1 MKFRHLPVH
10 AAVLMGLSGWAQA
23 QSLVEL
29 YDAARGYD
37 ATYQSAKALMDATL
51 SKTDQAIAGI
61 LPTVTSTASV
71 SRSNI
76 VGMFD
81 ATAPA
86 ILPTTYDR
94 IFGTQ
99 STSITAS
106 QALYRPSNVAAYV
119 QGKRQRE
126 QAYAV
131 LAIAEQ
137 DLMVRLSQAYFDVLA
152 SQDSLTFV
160 KAQKIAVNEQL
171 ASAKRN
177 FEVGTATI
185 TDTREAQARYDLVIA
200 QEIAAE
206 NDLRVKRMAL
216 DMLVGKKDVEP
227 KALVNITDLP
237 SPAPAIVDEWVSQSE
252 RVHPA
257 IQKALLDWE
266 VAKLEVD
273 KAKALHKPTVDLQAS
288 YSYALNLDG
297 SSTPTVT
304 TAIQNSHIGISSI
317 GVLVTLPIFSG
328 FSSDNRI
335 KETLKLED
343 KAQADLEVAKRGVA
357 QATRAAY
364 FGVVSGL
371 GQVNALKAAEDS
383 SQLALDANKLGYSV
397 GVRINIDVLNSQSQ
411 LYQTKRD
418 LAKARYDVLLGNLKL
433 RQSNGSLKADDLQI
447 VNKLLAK

>member
-1 MKFRHLPVH
+1 MKFRHLPVQ

-37 ATYQSAKALMDATL
+37 AIYQSAKLQMDATM
-51 SKTDQAIAGI
+51 SKTNQAIAGI
-61 LPTVTSTASV
+61 LPTVTSTAGI

-76 VGMFD
+76 VGMVD
-81 ATAPA
+81 ALSPIPA
-86 ILPTTYDR
+86 TTYDR
-94 IFGTQ
+94 IYGAQ
-99 STSITAS
+99 STSISAS
-106 QALYRPSNVAAYV
+106 QALYRPANVAAFV

-131 LAIAEQ
+131 LASAEQ

-216 DMLVGKKDVEP
+216 DMLVGKKDVSP
-227 KALVNITDLP
+227 KPLVNITDLP
-237 SPAPAIVDEWVSQSE
+237 SPAPANVDEWVIQSE
-252 RVHPA
+252 RVHPGV
-257 IQKALLDWE
+257 QKALLDWE

-288 YSYALNLDG
+288 YTYSLNLDG
-297 SSTPTVT
+297 TATSGTITPV
-304 TAIQNSHIGISSI
+304 NSHIGISSI

-343 KAQADLEVAKRGVA
+343 KAQADLEVVKRSVA
-357 QATRAAY
+357 QATRSAY

-371 GQVNALKAAEDS
+371 GQVKALKAAEDS

-411 LYQTKRD
+411 LFQTKRD

-433 RQSNGSLKADDLQI
+433 RQSNGSLKAEDLQI
-447 VNKLLAK
+447 VNNLLAK

>member
-10 AAVLMGLSGWAQA
+10 AAVLLGLSGWAQA
-23 QSLVEL
+23 QSLIEL
-29 YDAARGYD
+29 YDASRGYD
-37 ATYQSAKALMDATL
+37 ATYQSAKAQMDATL

-61 LPTVTSTASV
+61 LPTVTSTGV

-76 VGMFD
+76 VGMVD
-81 ATAPA
+81 AIAPA
-86 ILPTTYDR
+86 IAATTYDR
-94 IFGTQ
+94 IYGAQT
-99 STSITAS
+99 TSISAS
-106 QALYRPSNVAAYV
+106 QALYRPANVAAFV

-126 QAYAV
+126 QAYSV
-131 LAIAEQ
+131 LASAEQ

-216 DMLVGKKDVEP
+216 DMLVGKKDVSP
-227 KALVNITDLP
+227 KPLVNINDLP
-237 SPAPAIVDEWVSQSE
+237 SPAPANVDEWVNQSE
-252 RVHPA
+252 RVHPG

-273 KAKALHKPTVDLQAS
+273 KAKSLHKPTVDLQAS

-297 SSTPTVT
+297 TATSGTTTPV
-304 TAIQNSHIGISSI
+304 NSHIGISSI

-343 KAQADLEVAKRGVA
+343 KAQADLEVVKRSVA
-357 QATRAAY
+357 QATRSAY

-371 GQVNALKAAEDS
+371 GQVRALKAAEDS

-411 LYQTKRD
+411 LFQTKRD

-433 RQSNGSLKADDLQI
+433 RQSNGSLKAEDLQI
-447 VNKLLAK
+447 VNNLLAK

>member
-10 AAVLMGLSGWAQA
+10 AAVLLGLSGWAQA
-23 QSLVEL
+23 QSLIEL

-37 ATYQSAKALMDATL
+37 ATYQSAKAQMDATL

-61 LPTVTSTASV
+61 LPTVTSTAGV

-76 VGMFD
+76 VGMID
-81 ATAPA
+81 ALSPNAA
-86 ILPTTYDR
+86 TTYDR
-94 IFGTQ
+94 IYGAQT
-99 STSITAS
+99 TSISAS
-106 QALYRPSNVAAYV
+106 QALYRPANVAAYV

-126 QAYAV
+126 QAYSV
-131 LAIAEQ
+131 LASAEQ

-216 DMLVGKKDVEP
+216 DMLVGKKDVSP
-227 KALVNITDLP
+227 KPLVNINDLP
-237 SPAPAIVDEWVSQSE
+237 SPAPANVDEWVNQSE
-252 RVHPA
+252 RVHPG

-273 KAKALHKPTVDLQAS
+273 KAKSLHKPTVDLQAS
-288 YSYALNLDG
+288 YSYSLNLDG
-297 SSTPTVT
+297 
-304 TAIQNSHIGISSI
+304 TATAGTSAIPNTHIGISSF

-343 KAQADLEVAKRGVA
+343 KAQADLEVVKRSVA
-357 QATRAAY
+357 QATRSAY

-371 GQVNALKAAEDS
+371 GQVRALKAAEDS

-411 LYQTKRD
+411 LFQTKRD

-433 RQSNGSLKADDLQI
+433 RQSNGSLKAEDLQI
-447 VNKLLAK
+447 VNNLLAK

>member
-1 MKFRHLPVH
+1 LD
-10 AAVLMGLSGWAQA
+10 AV
-23 QSLVEL
+23 
-29 YDAARGYD
+29 
-37 ATYQSAKALMDATL
+37 
-51 SKTDQAIAGI
+51 
-61 LPTVTSTASV
+61 
-71 SRSNI
+71 
-76 VGMFD
+76 
-81 ATAPA
+81 APA
-86 ILPTTYDR
+86 TSPTTYDR

-106 QALYRPSNVAAYV
+106 QALYRPANVAAYV

-126 QAYAV
+126 QAHAV

-185 TDTREAQARYDLVIA
+185 TDTREAQARFDLVVA

-216 DMLVGKKDVEP
+216 DMLVGKKDVSP
-227 KALVNITDLP
+227 KPLVNTTNLP
-237 SPAPAIVDEWVSQSE
+237 NPAPANVDEWVQQSE

-288 YSYALNLDG
+288 YGYSLNLDG

-343 KAQADLEVAKRGVA
+343 KAQSDLEVAKRSVA
-357 QATRAAY
+357 QSTRAAY

>member
-10 AAVLMGLSGWAQA
+10 AAVLLGLSGWAQA
-23 QSLVEL
+23 QSLIEL

-37 ATYQSAKALMDATL
+37 ATYQSAKAQMDATL

-61 LPTVTSTASV
+61 LPTVTSTAGV

-76 VGMFD
+76 VGMID
-81 ATAPA
+81 ALSPNAA
-86 ILPTTYDR
+86 TTYDR
-94 IFGTQ
+94 IYGAQT
-99 STSITAS
+99 TSISAS
-106 QALYRPSNVAAYV
+106 QALYRPANVAAFV

-126 QAYAV
+126 QAYSV
-131 LAIAEQ
+131 LASAEQ

-216 DMLVGKKDVEP
+216 DMLVGKKDVSP
-227 KALVNITDLP
+227 KPLVNINDLP
-237 SPAPAIVDEWVSQSE
+237 SPAPANVDEWVTQSE
-252 RVHPA
+252 RVHPGV
-257 IQKALLDWE
+257 QKALLDWE

-273 KAKALHKPTVDLQAS
+273 KAKSLHKPTVDLQAS

-297 SSTPTVT
+297 
-304 TAIQNSHIGISSI
+304 TATAGTAAIPNTHIGISSI

-343 KAQADLEVAKRGVA
+343 KAQADLEVVKRSVA
-357 QATRAAY
+357 QATRSAY

-371 GQVNALKAAEDS
+371 GQVRALKAAEDS

-411 LYQTKRD
+411 LFQTKRD

-433 RQSNGSLKADDLQI
+433 RQSNGSLKAEDLQI
-447 VNKLLAK
+447 VNNLLAK

>member
-1 MKFRHLPVH
+1 MKFRHLPVQ

-37 ATYQSAKALMDATL
+37 AAYQSAKLQMDATL

-61 LPTVTSTASV
+61 LPTVTSTAGV

-76 VGMFD
+76 VGMID
-81 ATAPA
+81 ALSPNAA
-86 ILPTTYDR
+86 TTYDR
-94 IFGTQ
+94 IYGAQT
-99 STSITAS
+99 TSISAS
-106 QALYRPSNVAAYV
+106 QALYRPANVAAYV

-131 LAIAEQ
+131 LASAEQ

-216 DMLVGKKDVEP
+216 DMLVGKKDVSP
-227 KALVNITDLP
+227 KPLVNITDLP
-237 SPAPAIVDEWVSQSE
+237 SPAPANVDEWVNQSE
-252 RVHPA
+252 RVHPGV
-257 IQKALLDWE
+257 QKALLDWE

-273 KAKALHKPTVDLQAS
+273 KAKSLHKPTVDLQAS

-297 SSTPTVT
+297 TATSTAT
-304 TAIQNSHIGISSI
+304 TPFNSHIGISSI

-343 KAQADLEVAKRGVA
+343 KAQADLEVVKRSVA
-357 QATRAAY
+357 QATRSAY

-371 GQVNALKAAEDS
+371 GQVKALKAAEDS

-411 LYQTKRD
+411 LFQTKRD

-447 VNKLLAK
+447 VNNLLAK

>member
-10 AAVLMGLSGWAQA
+10 AAVLLGLSGWAQA
-23 QSLVEL
+23 QSLIEL

-37 ATYQSAKALMDATL
+37 ATYQSAKLQMDATL
-51 SKTDQAIAGI
+51 SRTDQAIAGI
-61 LPTVTSTASV
+61 LPTVTSTAGV

-76 VGMFD
+76 VGMID
-81 ATAPA
+81 ALSPNAA
-86 ILPTTYDR
+86 TTYDR
-94 IFGTQ
+94 IYGAQT
-99 STSITAS
+99 TSISAS
-106 QALYRPSNVAAYV
+106 QALYRPANVAAFV

-126 QAYAV
+126 QAYSV
-131 LAIAEQ
+131 LASAEQ

-216 DMLVGKKDVEP
+216 DMLVGKKDVSP
-227 KALVNITDLP
+227 KPLVNINDLP
-237 SPAPAIVDEWVSQSE
+237 SPAPANVDEWVNQSE
-252 RVHPA
+252 RVHPGV
-257 IQKALLDWE
+257 QKALLDWE

-273 KAKALHKPTVDLQAS
+273 KAKSLHKPTVDLQAS
-288 YSYALNLDG
+288 YSYSLNLDG
-297 SSTPTVT
+297 
-304 TAIQNSHIGISSI
+304 TATAGTSAIPNTHIGISSL

-343 KAQADLEVAKRGVA
+343 KAQADLEVVKRSVA
-357 QATRAAY
+357 QATRSAY

-371 GQVNALKAAEDS
+371 GQVRALKAAEDS

-411 LYQTKRD
+411 LFQTKRD

-433 RQSNGSLKADDLQI
+433 RQSNGSLKAEDLQI
-447 VNKLLAK
+447 VNNLLAK

>member
-1 MKFRHLPVH
+1 MKFRHLPVQ

-37 ATYQSAKALMDATL
+37 AIYQSAKLQMDATF

-61 LPTVTSTASV
+61 LPTVTSTAGI

-76 VGMFD
+76 VGMVD
-81 ATAPA
+81 ALSPIPA
-86 ILPTTYDR
+86 TTYDR
-94 IFGTQ
+94 IYGAQ
-99 STSITAS
+99 STSISAS
-106 QALYRPSNVAAYV
+106 QALYRPANVAAFV

-131 LAIAEQ
+131 LASAEQ

-216 DMLVGKKDVEP
+216 DMLVGKKDVSP
-227 KALVNITDLP
+227 KPLVNITDLP
-237 SPAPAIVDEWVSQSE
+237 SPAPANVDEWVIQSE
-252 RVHPA
+252 RVHPGV
-257 IQKALLDWE
+257 QKALLDWE

-288 YSYALNLDG
+288 YTYSLNLDG
-297 SSTPTVT
+297 TATSGTTTPV
-304 TAIQNSHIGISSI
+304 NSHIGISSI

-343 KAQADLEVAKRGVA
+343 KAQADLEVVKRSVA
-357 QATRAAY
+357 QATRSAY

-371 GQVNALKAAEDS
+371 GQVKALKAAEDS

-411 LYQTKRD
+411 LFQTKRD

-433 RQSNGSLKADDLQI
+433 RQSNGSLKAEDLQI
-447 VNKLLAK
+447 VNNLLAK

>member
-10 AAVLMGLSGWAQA
+10 AAVLLGLSGWAQA
-23 QSLVEL
+23 QSLIEL

-37 ATYQSAKALMDATL
+37 ATYQSAKLQMDATV
-51 SKTDQAIAGI
+51 SRTDQAIAGI
-61 LPTVTSTASV
+61 LPTVTSTAGV

-76 VGMFD
+76 VGMID
-81 ATAPA
+81 ALSPNAA
-86 ILPTTYDR
+86 TTYDR
-94 IFGTQ
+94 IYGAQT
-99 STSITAS
+99 TSISAS
-106 QALYRPSNVAAYV
+106 QALYRPANVAAYV

-131 LAIAEQ
+131 LASAEQ

-216 DMLVGKKDVEP
+216 DMLVGKKDVSP
-227 KALVNITDLP
+227 KPLVNINDLP
-237 SPAPAIVDEWVSQSE
+237 SPAPANVDEWVNQSE
-252 RVHPA
+252 RVHPG

-273 KAKALHKPTVDLQAS
+273 KAKSLHKPTVDLQAS
-288 YSYALNLDG
+288 YSYSLNLDG
-297 SSTPTVT
+297 
-304 TAIQNSHIGISSI
+304 TATAGTSAIPNTHIGISSL

-343 KAQADLEVAKRGVA
+343 KAQADLEVVKRSVA
-357 QATRAAY
+357 QATRSAF

-371 GQVNALKAAEDS
+371 GQVRALKAAEDS

-411 LYQTKRD
+411 LFQTKRD

-433 RQSNGSLKADDLQI
+433 RQSNGSLKAEDLQI
-447 VNKLLAK
+447 VNNLLAK

>member
-1 MKFRHLPVH
+1 MKFRHLPVQ

-37 ATYQSAKALMDATL
+37 AAYQSAKLQMDATL

-61 LPTVTSTASV
+61 LPTVTSTAGL

-76 VGMFD
+76 VGMID
-81 ATAPA
+81 ALSPNAA
-86 ILPTTYDR
+86 TTYDR
-94 IFGTQ
+94 IYGAQT
-99 STSITAS
+99 TSISAS
-106 QALYRPSNVAAYV
+106 QALYRPANVAAYV

-126 QAYAV
+126 QAYVV
-131 LAIAEQ
+131 LASAEQ

-185 TDTREAQARYDLVIA
+185 TDTREAQARYDLMIA
-200 QEIAAE
+200 QEIATE

-216 DMLVGKKDVEP
+216 DMLVGKKDVSP
-227 KALVNITDLP
+227 KPLVNINDLP
-237 SPAPAIVDEWVSQSE
+237 SPAPANVDEWVIQSE
-252 RVHPA
+252 RVHPG

-273 KAKALHKPTVDLQAS
+273 KAKSLHKPTVDLQAS

-297 SSTPTVT
+297 TATSGTTTPV
-304 TAIQNSHIGISSI
+304 NSHVGISSI
-317 GVLVTLPIFSG
+317 GILVSLPIFSG

-343 KAQADLEVAKRGVA
+343 KAQADLEVAKRSVA
-357 QATRAAY
+357 QATRSAY

-371 GQVNALKAAEDS
+371 GQVKALKAAEDS

-411 LYQTKRD
+411 LFQTKRD

-433 RQSNGSLKADDLQI
+433 RQSNGSLKTEDLQI
-447 VNKLLAK
+447 VNNLLAK

>member
-1 MKFRHLPVH
+1 MKFRHLPIH

-23 QSLVEL
+23 QSLVDL

-37 ATYQSAKALMDATL
+37 AAYQSAKAQMDATL

-61 LPTVTSTASV
+61 LPTVTSTAAV
-71 SRSNI
+71 SRTNI
-76 VGMFD
+76 AFMQD
-81 ATAPA
+81 ATPA
-86 ILPTTYDR
+86 SSVITFDR

-99 STSITAS
+99 STSISAS
-106 QALYRPSNVAAYV
+106 QALYRPANVAAYV
-119 QGKRQRE
+119 QGKRLRE
-126 QAYAV
+126 QAYVV
-131 LAIAEQ
+131 LTSAEQ

-185 TDTREAQARYDLVIA
+185 TDTREAQARYDLVVA

-216 DMLVGKKDVEP
+216 DMLVGKKDVAP
-227 KALVNITDLP
+227 KPLVNITDLP

-297 SSTPTVT
+297 
-304 TAIQNSHIGISSI
+304 TATSGIPAAANSHVGTSAI
-317 GVLVTLPIFSG
+317 GVLVSLPIFSG

-343 KAQADLEVAKRGVA
+343 KAQADLEVAKRSVA

-371 GQVNALKAAEDS
+371 GQVKALKAAEDS

-411 LYQTKRD
+411 LFQTKRD

-433 RQSNGSLKADDLQI
+433 RQSNGSLKAEDLQI
-447 VNKLLAK
+447 VNNLLAK

>member
-1 MKFRHLPVH
+1 MKFRHLPIH

-23 QSLVEL
+23 QSLVDL

-37 ATYQSAKALMDATL
+37 AAYQSAKAQMDATL

-61 LPTVTSTASV
+61 LPTVTSTAGI

-76 VGMFD
+76 VGMVD
-81 ATAPA
+81 ALSPISA
-86 ILPTTYDR
+86 TTYDR
-94 IFGTQ
+94 IYGAQT
-99 STSITAS
+99 TSISAS
-106 QALYRPSNVAAYV
+106 QALYRPANVAAFV

-126 QAYAV
+126 QAYVV
-131 LAIAEQ
+131 LASAEQ

-216 DMLVGKKDVEP
+216 DMLVGKKDVSP
-227 KALVNITDLP
+227 KPLVNITDLP
-237 SPAPAIVDEWVSQSE
+237 SPAPANVDEWVIQSE
-252 RVHPA
+252 RVHPGV
-257 IQKALLDWE
+257 QKALLDWE

-288 YSYALNLDG
+288 YAYSLNLDG
-297 SSTPTVT
+297 SATSGTLTPV
-304 TAIQNSHIGISSI
+304 NSHIGISSI
-317 GVLVTLPIFSG
+317 GVSVSLPIFSG

-343 KAQADLEVAKRGVA
+343 KAQADLEVVKRSVA
-357 QATRAAY
+357 QATRSAY

-371 GQVNALKAAEDS
+371 GQVKALKAAEDS

-411 LYQTKRD
+411 LFQTKRD

-433 RQSNGSLKADDLQI
+433 RQSNGSLKAEDLQI
-447 VNKLLAK
+447 VNNLLAK

>member
-10 AAVLMGLSGWAQA
+10 AAVLLGLSGWAQA
-23 QSLVEL
+23 QSLIEL

-37 ATYQSAKALMDATL
+37 ATYQSAKLQMDATL

-61 LPTVTSTASV
+61 LPTVTSTAGV

-76 VGMFD
+76 VGMID
-81 ATAPA
+81 ALSPNAA
-86 ILPTTYDR
+86 TTYDR
-94 IFGTQ
+94 IYGAQT
-99 STSITAS
+99 TSISAS
-106 QALYRPSNVAAYV
+106 QALYRPANVAAYV

-131 LAIAEQ
+131 LASAEQ

-216 DMLVGKKDVEP
+216 DMLVGKKDVSP
-227 KALVNITDLP
+227 KPLVNITDLP

-252 RVHPA
+252 RVHPG

-273 KAKALHKPTVDLQAS
+273 KAKSLHKPTVDLQAS

-297 SSTPTVT
+297 TATSTAT
-304 TAIQNSHIGISSI
+304 TPFNSHIGISSI

-343 KAQADLEVAKRGVA
+343 KAQADLEVVKRSVA
-357 QATRAAY
+357 QATRSAY

-371 GQVNALKAAEDS
+371 GQVRALKAAEDS

-411 LYQTKRD
+411 LFQTKRD

-433 RQSNGSLKADDLQI
+433 RQSNGSLKAEDLQI
-447 VNKLLAK
+447 VNNLLAK

>member
-1 MKFRHLPVH
+1 MKFRHLPVQ

-37 ATYQSAKALMDATL
+37 ATYQSAKLQMDATF

-61 LPTVTSTASV
+61 LPTVTSTAGI

-76 VGMFD
+76 VGMVD
-81 ATAPA
+81 ALSPIPA
-86 ILPTTYDR
+86 TTYDR
-94 IFGTQ
+94 IYGAQT
-99 STSITAS
+99 TSISAS
-106 QALYRPSNVAAYV
+106 QALYRPANVAAFV

-126 QAYAV
+126 QAYVV
-131 LAIAEQ
+131 LASAEQ

-216 DMLVGKKDVEP
+216 DMLVGKKDVSP
-227 KALVNITDLP
+227 KPLVNITDLP
-237 SPAPAIVDEWVSQSE
+237 SPAPANVDEWVIQSE
-252 RVHPA
+252 RVHPGV
-257 IQKALLDWE
+257 QKALLDWE

-288 YSYALNLDG
+288 FAYSLNLDG
-297 SSTPTVT
+297 SATSGTLTPV
-304 TAIQNSHIGISSI
+304 NSHIGISSI
-317 GVLVTLPIFSG
+317 GVLVSLPIFSG

-343 KAQADLEVAKRGVA
+343 KAQADLEVVKRSVA
-357 QATRAAY
+357 QATRSAY

-371 GQVNALKAAEDS
+371 GQVKALKAAEDS

-411 LYQTKRD
+411 LFQTKRD

-433 RQSNGSLKADDLQI
+433 RQSNGSLKAEDLQI
-447 VNKLLAK
+447 VNNLLAK